1 MSTPTP
7 ELDPTSRRI
16 MAALDEEPRATL
28 GWLAAKLRLARG
40 TVQGRVAALFAPGV
54 LRPPSALVRTASL
67 GLPMRALVT
76 ANLDQDQFE
85 VAMLSL
91 RSIPEVLE
99 CVATSG
105 VNDLSCQVAVRDSDH
120 LYEVGQRIL
129 STPGIRR
136 TATSIVLRELI
147 EYRTAQLL

>member
-1 MSTPTP
+1 MSANRT
-7 ELDPTSRRI
+7 EFDPTARRI
-16 MAALDEEPRATL
+16 MAALDDEPRATV
-28 GWLAAKLRLARG
+28 GWLAEKLNLARG
-40 TVQGRVAALFAPGV
+40 TVQSRLAALFAPGV
-54 LRPPSALVRTASL
+54 LRPSSVLVRASSL
-67 GLPMRALVT
+67 GHPMRAIVT
-76 ANLDQDQFE
+76 ANVDQDRFE

-91 RSIPEVLE
+91 RNIPEVLE

-105 VNDLSCQVAVRDSDH
+105 VNDLFCQVAVRDSDH

-129 STPGIRR
+129 RTPGIRR

>member
-1 MSTPTP
+1 MSTETP

-16 MAALDEEPRATL
+16 VAALDEEPRATL

-54 LRPPSALVRTASL
+54 LRPPSVLVKTASL

-76 ANLDQDQFE
+76 ANVDQDQFDATM
-85 VAMLSL
+85 VGL
-91 RSIPEVLE
+91 RAIPEVLE

-105 VNDLSCQVAVRDSDH
+105 VNDLYCQVAVRDSDH
-120 LYEVGQRIL
+120 LYEVGQSIL
-129 STPGIRR
+129 RTPGVRR

-147 EYRTAQLL
+147 EYRTSQLL

>member
-1 MSTPTP
+1 MTHDA

-54 LRPPSALVRTASL
+54 LRPPSTLVRTASV
-67 GLPMRALVT
+67 GLPMRAIVT
-76 ANLDQDQFE
+76 ANVDQDQFE
-85 VAMLSL
+85 TTMHGL
-91 RSIPEVLE
+91 RGIPEVLE

-105 VNDLSCQVAVRDSDH
+105 VNDLWVQVAVRDSDH
-120 LYEVGQRIL
+120 LYEVGQSIL
-129 STPGIRR
+129 RTPGVRR

-147 EYRTAQLL
+147 AYRTSQLL

>member
-1 MSTPTP
+1 MTQT

-28 GWLAAKLRLARG
+28 GWLASKLRLARG
-40 TVQGRVAALFAPGV
+40 TVQGRVASLFAPGV
-54 LRPPSALVRTASL
+54 LRSPSTLVRTASV

-76 ANLDQDQFE
+76 ANVDQDQFDA
-85 VAMLSL
+85 AMRSL
-91 RSIPEVLE
+91 RDIPEVLE

-105 VNDLSCQVAVRDSDH
+105 VNDLWVQVAVRDSDH
-120 LYEVGQRIL
+120 LYEVGQSIL
-129 STPGIRR
+129 RTPGIRR

-147 EYRTAQLL
+147 EYRTSQLL